1 MSPNDLWVRL
11 MKSIHGEHFYH
22 TSTNGTWAS
31 LVDSRKNLVDN
42 NLLPHNFI
50 HLVVGNGRSTN
61 FWNDIWCG
69 NAPLASRYN
78 RLFHLDSSRLDTVTQ
93 KWDNGE
99 WRLSWS
105 REVIGGCNNSLLSR
119 LLTDL
124 QQITLSNS
132 EDKWVSSLSSDGLF
146 SVKSTCAHIDKQILP
161 TQHVY
166 MTWIKQ
172 IPRKVNVFL
181 WRFKLDALPIRWNL
195 SAKVADDVWRS
206 IRVWL
211 NCNMP
216 NFHAWE
222 EVHSWIEALQ
232 VNTNASTRIKV
243 VVVTV
248 LWVLWRFRNGVAFN
262 DIVIR
267 RCNMFDVIQFFSFR
281 WLKNRGQAIS
291 NWNSWLQTPL

>member
-1 MSPNDLWVRL
+1 MR
-11 MKSIHGEHFYH
+11 
-22 TSTNGTWAS
+22 
-31 LVDSRKNLVDN
+31 R
-42 NLLPHNFI
+42 
-50 HLVVGNGRSTN
+50 
-61 FWNDIWCG
+61 
-69 NAPLASRYN
+69 
-78 RLFHLDSSRLDTVTQ
+78 RLDTVAQ

-105 REVIGGCNNSLLSR
+105 REVIGGHNNSLLSR

-132 EDKWVSSLSSDGLF
+132 EDKWVSSLSSYGLF

-161 TQHVY
+161 TRHVTT
-166 MTWIKQ
+166 TWIKQ
-172 IPRKVNVFL
+172 IPRKVNVFW
-181 WRFKLDALPIRWNL
+181 WRFKLDALPLRWNL
-195 SAKVADDVWRS
+195 SAKGIDIPSILCPICQQGVERKNLFFDCQVADDVWRS

-216 NFHAWE
+216 IFHSWE

-267 RCNMFDVIQFFSFR
+267 RCMSHQAVLDHLQRSVTHHPSPK
-281 WLKNRGQAIS
+281 LKSRKYEEEEEEVAAQMRKK
-291 NWNSWLQTPL
+291 LL